1 MTIIGVVKD
10 YHFQSLH
17 EKIRPLALSVHP
29 LFYGPTNYLILDV
42 KTSDYSDLIAFIQK
56 TWDQI
61 NQGSPFS
68 YSFLD
73 QDFQRNYRKE
83 ELTLQ
88 LVQYFTFIAIVI
100 ACLGLFGLTTFT
112 AQQRMSEIGIRKV
125 LGASISQIVT
135 LLSKDFMK
143 LVFISIVI
151 SSPIAYYIINQWLS
165 GFAYRIDVEWWVFLI
180 AGAIA
185 IVIALFTVSFQAIN
199 TALMNPVKSL
209 RSE

>member
-1 MTIIGVVKD
+1 
-10 YHFQSLH
+10 
-17 EKIRPLALSVHP
+17 
-29 LFYGPTNYLILDV
+29 
-42 KTSDYSDLIAFIQK
+42 
-56 TWDQI
+56 
-61 NQGSPFS
+61 
-68 YSFLD
+68 
-73 QDFQRNYRKE
+73 
-83 ELTLQ
+83 
-88 LVQYFTFIAIVI
+88 
-100 ACLGLFGLTTFT
+100 
-112 AQQRMSEIGIRKV
+112 V

>member
-1 MTIIGVVKD
+1 
-10 YHFQSLH
+10 
-17 EKIRPLALSVHP
+17 
-29 LFYGPTNYLILDV
+29 LILDV
-42 KTSDYSDLIAFIQK
+42 KSSGYSELIAFIQN
-56 TWDQI
+56 TWNQI
-61 NQGSPFS
+61 NSNSPFV

-73 QDFQRNYRKE
+73 QDFQNNYHKE
-83 ELTLQ
+83 RLTSQ
-88 LVQYFTFIAIVI
+88 LVQYFTFIAIII

-112 AQQRMSEIGIRKV
+112 AEQRRSEIGVRKV
-125 LGASISQIVT
+125 LGASILQIVT

-143 LVFISIVI
+143 LVVISIVI
-151 SSPIAYYIINQWLS
+151 SSPVAYYIINQWLS